1 MKKHKINIS
10 KMIFK
15 SWDKHTETW
24 CRIAFMLM
32 IPSALSRVFATI
44 CIIFGFVLLAIIRKG
59 YEEYWHLDD
68 ADKEKYHELMAL
80 RLATV
85 FLVAPVGFLVGGV
98 IKFLFSFFIFLS
110 SPKIIIIKC
119 HQQSLR
125 VQREKQ

>member
-10 KMIFK
+10 KMIFE
-15 SWDKHTETW
+15 SWDKLTETW

-80 RLATV
+80 
-85 FLVAPVGFLVGGV
+85 LVAINDDFEGG
-98 IKFLFSFFIFLS
+98 
-110 SPKIIIIKC
+110 
-119 HQQSLR
+119 QENDN
-125 VQREKQ
+125 EKAYESKE

>member
-1 MKKHKINIS
+1 
-10 KMIFK
+10 MIFK

-80 RLATV
+80 LMAINDDFEGMSTLFRSGRDDC
-85 FLVAPVGFLVGGV
+85 LVPTIQDVACGDL
-98 IKFLFSFFIFLS
+98 
-110 SPKIIIIKC
+110 
-119 HQQSLR
+119 
-125 VQREKQ
+125 

>member
-15 SWDKHTETW
+15 SWDKHTEIW

-59 YEEYWHLDD
+59 YEEYWHLDNE
-68 ADKEKYHELMAL
+68 DKEKYHIVRYENILL
-80 RLATV
+80 HN
-85 FLVAPVGFLVGGV
+85 
-98 IKFLFSFFIFLS
+98 LFPLLYSSTKPFISLS
-110 SPKIIIIKC
+110 
-119 HQQSLR
+119 H
-125 VQREKQ
+125 

>member
-10 KMIFK
+10 KMIFE

-68 ADKEKYHELMAL
+68 ADKKTEI
-80 RLATV
+80 
-85 FLVAPVGFLVGGV
+85 V
-98 IKFLFSFFIFLS
+98 IKGLIKALEKDDLVQDKSN
-110 SPKIIIIKC
+110 KIVPPNK
-119 HQQSLR
+119 
-125 VQREKQ
+125 KPAK

>member
-1 MKKHKINIS
+1 
-10 KMIFK
+10 MIFK

-80 RLATV
+80 LMAINDD
-85 FLVAPVGFLVGGV
+85 FEGGQENDN
-98 IKFLFSFFIFLS
+98 KKPMRARSETNERMENG
-110 SPKIIIIKC
+110 K
-119 HQQSLR
+119 
-125 VQREKQ
+125 E

>member
-15 SWDKHTETW
+15 SWDKHTEIW

-68 ADKEKYHELMAL
+68 VDKEKYHEFMAL
-80 RLATV
+80 
-85 FLVAPVGFLVGGV
+85 LVAINDDFEGGQENDN
-98 IKFLFSFFIFLS
+98 KKPMRARSETNERMENG
-110 SPKIIIIKC
+110 K
-119 HQQSLR
+119 
-125 VQREKQ
+125 E